1 MTMKV
6 LALLGLAAT
15 ATNAV
20 ELTHANYDELT
31 SGKTVL
37 IKFLAP
43 W

>member
-1 MTMKV
+1 MKIP

-15 ATNAV
+15 ANAV
-20 ELTHANYDELT
+20 ELTLDNYDELT
-31 SGKTVL
+31 AGKTVF